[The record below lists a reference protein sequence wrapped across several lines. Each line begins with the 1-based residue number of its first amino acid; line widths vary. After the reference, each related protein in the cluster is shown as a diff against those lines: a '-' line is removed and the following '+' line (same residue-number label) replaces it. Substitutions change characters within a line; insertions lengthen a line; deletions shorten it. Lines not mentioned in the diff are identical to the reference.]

1 MISLDG
7 WSRFNIWQHSAIVR
21 DLYARRARD
30 EAEEMTCAAQAAELL
45 RPLVLPRDTVLD
57 VGCASGYFF
66 HSLRRRGLPVEYIGI
81 DATADFIELGRRYLP
96 AFGLPADRLMVGRIE
111 DLDGKVDHV
120 VCMNVISNIDNFHR
134 PLERLL
140 RIASKSM
147 VLRESIA
154 DGASYTYVVD
164 KYLDTGEPLRVHVNT
179 YDRRALREFAQNL
192 GFTVEEFT
200 DDRTGGR
207 PELVIDHPHHWCFMR
222 MIRRSE
228 T

>member
-66 HSLRRRGLPVEYIGI
+66 HSLRRR
-81 DATADFIELGRRYLP
+81 
-96 AFGLPADRLMVGRIE
+96 GLPADRLMVGRIE